1 MPIDQLST
9 NELTTQLESLQEQ
22 YSELQNLNLSLDL
35 TRGKPG
41 AEQVALSSA
50 LDGILDGNYLAADGT
65 DTRNYGG
72 LDGLTEAKT
81 LFGAVLGLPPEET
94 LVGR

>member
-1 MPIDQLST
+1 MHIDQLSA
-9 NELTTQLESLQEQ
+9 NELASQLESLQEQ
-22 YSELQNLNLSLDL
+22 YSKLHSLGLSLDL

-41 AEQVALSSA
+41 ADQVALSNV

-72 LDGLTEAKT
+72 LDGLAEAKA
-81 LFGAVLGLPPEET
+81 LFGAVLGLPP
-94 LVGR
+94 